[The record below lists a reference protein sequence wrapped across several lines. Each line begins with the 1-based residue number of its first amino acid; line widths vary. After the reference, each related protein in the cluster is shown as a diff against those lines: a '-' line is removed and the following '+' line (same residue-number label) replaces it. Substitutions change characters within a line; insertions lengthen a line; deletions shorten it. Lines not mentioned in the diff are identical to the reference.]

1 MACGRFDHRIGFDTN
16 YYGDRK
22 HHPRSVGTGGKPDQ
36 GYGLVRLLRRED
48 GWVII
53 EALIAIPLLIFIL
66 FAAVEYWGVLTV
78 YRNAE
83 NVKQYMLSR
92 MEIEGGLTESDETI
106 LRDKLVG
113 IGADPDSIRIEGTV
127 LGEGRDPVLWPN
139 EVNLRIEFV
148 PRYFN
153 NFAARTI
160 IGGSPG
166 KPVRIG
172 VEGSAVSQKI
182 QE

>member
-92 MEIEGGLTESDETI
+92 MEIEGGLTI
-106 LRDKLVG
+106 M
-113 IGADPDSIRIEGTV
+113 DPR
-127 LGEGRDPVLWPN
+127 
-139 EVNLRIEFV
+139 F
-148 PRYFN
+148 
-153 NFAARTI
+153 
-160 IGGSPG
+160 
-166 KPVRIG
+166 
-172 VEGSAVSQKI
+172 
-182 QE
+182 

>member
-1 MACGRFDHRIGFDTN
+1 M
-16 YYGDRK
+16 K
-22 HHPRSVGTGGKPDQ
+22 K
-36 GYGLVRLLRRED
+36 EE

-53 EALIAIPLLIFIL
+53 EALIAIPLLVFIL

-78 YRNAE
+78 YRGAE
-83 NVKQYMLSR
+83 NLKQYTLSS
-92 MEIEGGLTESDETI
+92 MEIEGGLTESDKAI
-106 LRDKLVG
+106 LREKL
-113 IGADPDSIRIEGTV
+113 INLGADPDSIRIEGTI
-127 LGEGRDPVLWPN
+127 LGEGQDPVLWPN

-153 NFAARTI
+153 SFAAKAI

-182 QE
+182 EE

>member
-1 MACGRFDHRIGFDTN
+1 MACGRFDYRIGFDSN

-22 HHPRSVGTGGKPDQ
+22 RHPRSVGAGGKPDQ

-66 FAAVEYWGVLTV
+66 FAAVEYWGVLTI
-78 YRNAE
+78 YRGAE
-83 NVKQYMLSR
+83 DLKQYTLSR
-92 MEIEGGLTESDETI
+92 MEIEGGLTESDQAI
-106 LRDKLVG
+106 LREKL
-113 IGADPDSIRIEGTV
+113 ISLGADPDSIQIEGSI
-127 LGEGRDPVLWPN
+127 LGESRDPVLWPN